1 MGQGEADT
9 SAQMGMP
16 AAPTPVVTPSKRE
29 KRAMSALPIMSHTEA
44 LAQPVRPWTF
54 KDSTGVVRTIH

>member
-1 MGQGEADT
+1 
-9 SAQMGMP
+9 
-16 AAPTPVVTPSKRE
+16 
-29 KRAMSALPIMSHTEA
+29 MSALPIMSHTEA